1 MFYFVN
7 VRNNGV
13 ILREG
18 KEPIADLYDACER
31 AAKLASDLTG
41 RYAAGPRMMKP
52 AESLAVE
59 VITESGK
66 VVFRAPIQVIA
77 GQPKEN
83 RPKRP

>member
-13 ILREG
+13 VLREG
-18 KEPIADLYDACER
+18 KEPIADVYDACER

-41 RYAAGPRMMKP
+41 RYSTELKTKSP

-59 VITESGK
+59 VISDSGK
-66 VVFRAPIQVIA
+66 VVFRAPIQVILR
-77 GQPKEN
+77 QPK
-83 RPKRP
+83 